1 MNLHEC
7 DRPVERTGSASYK
20 WDGTQETFGRGDVI
34 PMWVADMDFPCAPE
48 ILEAFE
54 KRVRHG
60 VMGYTLRTPGY
71 IAAVRGW
78 FRRRHGWEVP
88 EEYLAFAPP
97 GVIFAVNVLID
108 LLTEP
113 GDRVVIQTPNYDAL
127 VSSVTEGG
135 RVIAENPLRVVNG
148 RYTLDFDDLDR
159 ALSLP
164 RTKLLLMSNPNN
176 PTGRLWTKE
185 ELERLGAMCLARGVT
200 ILSDDIHADL
210 AMPGYRY
217 LPLPSLSPELARSSV
232 LLTSTNKTFNL
243 GGLQL
248 ATLVI
253 GDRALRE
260 RFNRVMC
267 RYQTRL
273 DNLFGAIAL
282 ETAYEKCDYWL
293 DQVIAYVDGNRRA
306 LESFAGACLPQLKL
320 YPMESTYFS
329 WIDCSGLGKGQGLE
343 RFLVERCGVAFTPGR
358 EFSQAY
364 SQFIRVNLACRRE
377 LMGRAFRQIADCL

>member
-1 MNLHEC
+1 ML
-7 DRPVERTGSASYK
+7 
-20 WDGTQETFGRGDVI
+20 
-34 PMWVADMDFPCAPE
+34 
-48 ILEAFE
+48 
-54 KRVRHG
+54 
-60 VMGYTLRTPGY
+60 
-71 IAAVRGW
+71 
-78 FRRRHGWEVP
+78 FR
-88 EEYLAFAPP
+88 
-97 GVIFAVNVLID
+97 
-108 LLTEP
+108 
-113 GDRVVIQTPNYDAL
+113 
-127 VSSVTEGG
+127 S
-135 RVIAENPLRVVNG
+135 
-148 RYTLDFDDLDR
+148 
-159 ALSLP
+159 
-164 RTKLLLMSNPNN
+164 
-176 PTGRLWTKE
+176 
-185 ELERLGAMCLARGVT
+185 
-200 ILSDDIHADL
+200 
-210 AMPGYRY
+210 RY